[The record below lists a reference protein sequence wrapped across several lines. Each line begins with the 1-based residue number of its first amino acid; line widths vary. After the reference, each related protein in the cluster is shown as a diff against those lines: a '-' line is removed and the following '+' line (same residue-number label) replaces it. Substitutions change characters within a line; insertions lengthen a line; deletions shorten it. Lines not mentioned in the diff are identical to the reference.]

1 MPSNP
6 LRDMGNGFLILGAL
20 VLVVSLGLSVAQV
33 LVAQVSERNYGFAA
47 LALPGIAVAA
57 LLLAAGSGLRLLS
70 EPRPAPE
77 VPDREED

>member
-6 LRDMGNGFLILGAL
+6 FRDMGNGFLILGTL
-20 VLVVSLGLSVAQV
+20 VLVVSLGLPVAQI
-33 LVAQVSERNYGFAA
+33 LVAEVSERNYGFAA